1 MVLGIVVKNERML
14 GCWKLLEVYSVK
26 LDSII
31 LQMEFC
37 GALFIWWFRV
47 LFCEEFDVL
56 LLLCLYR
63 GGVNILSL

>member
-31 LQMEFC
+31 LHMQFC
-37 GALFIWWFRV
+37 GALF
-47 LFCEEFDVL
+47 
-56 LLLCLYR
+56 
-63 GGVNILSL
+63 